1 MELRTPL
8 SVNFEQNLM
17 HVGPYLQRDNG
28 KINLSLNESPEQ
40 VPENIKTIIAASLNH
55 LHEYPI
61 GLESAVVEE
70 VAKFYGVPP
79 VQVTI
84 THGLDEAL
92 DRLIESFPDMRF
104 SIFVPTFVD
113 FEARLRLNKARYQVL
128 RLDEHFALP
137 EDAFSRLGRDDFV
150 ILANPN
156 NPTGSVFGEDVLNRL
171 QDQCGKLLIGE
182 AYIDFSREQT
192 CLYRIDDRTFVFRS
206 LSKVFALAGLRL
218 GFLFGSGTN
227 MAPIKNR
234 QWFCNISI
242 VGLEAIRAILRDPF
256 MRDHAAMIVQSRERI
271 QDAATKLGFEV
282 RKSFGNFV
290 LIRHPDIQGLI
301 QFLDLKGICVTDT
314 AVFGLENHVRIS
326 VGTAG
331 ENDALVQALRHY
343 ASHSGMRSSD
353 AA

>member
-1 MELRTPL
+1 MELRAAPSTDY
-8 SVNFEQNLM
+8 EKNLM

-28 KINLSLNESPEQ
+28 KINMSLNESPEQ
-40 VPENIKTIIAASLNH
+40 VPENIKTIIAASLNR

-61 GLESAVVEE
+61 GLESRVVEE
-70 VAKFYGVPP
+70 VAKFYSVPP

-104 SIFVPTFVD
+104 SIFVPTFLD
-113 FEARLRLNKARYQVL
+113 YEARLRLNKVRYQVL
-128 RLDEHFALP
+128 RLDEHFAIP

-156 NPTGSVFGEDVLNRL
+156 NPTGSVFGEDVLDRL
-171 QDQCGKLLIGE
+171 QDRCGKLLIDE
-182 AYIDFSREQT
+182 AYIDFSHEQT

-234 QWFCNISI
+234 QWFCNINI
-242 VGLEAIRAILRDPF
+242 VALEAIRAILRDPF
-256 MRDHAAMIVQSRERI
+256 MCDHAAMIVQSRENI
-271 QDAATKLGFEV
+271 QDAASALGFEV
-282 RKSFGNFV
+282 RKSFGKFV
-290 LIRHPDIQGLI
+290 LIRHSESQRLI
-301 QFLDLKGICVTDT
+301 QFLDTQGICVTDT
-314 AVFGLENHVRIS
+314 AVFGLKDHVRIS
-326 VGTAG
+326 VGTAA
-331 ENDALVQALRHY
+331 ENDALVEALRHY
-343 ASHSGMRSSD
+343 GARSGMRSSD